1 MSKLKLFLVTLLVLT
16 LLPLG
21 VVRAQEEEVPVDDTP
36 ILYQDP
42 TTDEAPDEYMYTT
55 DEGTDWD
62 WEWDYDTADDL
73 LYTTQGQD
81 AADVAAGLLG
91 AGFMAL
97 FAGVYMLF
105 AIVFGLGGYIFSALA
120 LMKIGKEMGYEN
132 PWFAWIPILNSI
144 MMLQLGGQN
153 PWLLLLLLI
162 PGIGAFIVMI
172 ISIIALANI
181 TEKRG
186 YEKLLVLLILIP
198 FGMFVLLY
206 LLAWKP
212 KSNTSTPKVEST
224 PAQETTPTM

>member
-21 VVRAQEEEVPVDDTP
+21 VVRAQEEEMPVDDTP
-36 ILYQDP
+36 ILYEES
-42 TTDEAPDEYMYTT
+42 TTDEYDYDY
-55 DEGTDWD
+55 DY
-62 WEWDYDTADDL
+62 EWDYDIDDEL
-73 LYTTQGQD
+73 LYTTQGEDATD
-81 AADVAAGLLG
+81 AAADLLG
-91 AGFMAL
+91 AGFMAM

-105 AIVFGLGGYIFSALA
+105 VVVFGLGGYILSSLA
-120 LMKIGKEMGYEN
+120 LMKIGKELGYEN

-144 MMLQLGGQN
+144 MMFQLGGQN

-162 PGIGAFIVMI
+162 PGIGALIVGI

-186 YEKLLVLLILIP
+186 YDKLLVLLVLIP
-198 FGMFVLLY
+198 LGMFVLLY

-212 KSNTSTPKVEST
+212 KTAVK
-224 PAQETTPTM
+224 TTK